1 MEKNIIDKSI
11 ADLNKEYLQINFPEY
26 QREPNVWSRKAKQ
39 MLIDS
44 IARKFDISSLYF
56 YENDDGSKDCI
67 DGRQRIGAIMSFLGE
82 YPEDNDNE
90 FEFKI
95 INEIYEENDTNYDEI
110 KGLNFSAIK
119 AKSKE
124 SCEVA
129 KKFID
134 DFNDYKLTIVLLS
147 DSQDSKEFNL
157 QFTRLNLG
165 TIINAGEKLHAM
177 VGEIRDVCFTDIGRH
192 DFLKSTNVPPRRY
205 ARETLAAQ
213 VLAQLFSLE
222 LLDHEFVRTRHFDLQ
237 RFFKQYA
244 VLDDE
249 KKALVDKT
257 RQLMK
262 MLYPAFKD
270 SKILTSRA
278 VIVSTVLLAYKSRI
292 STKQQALEL
301 AAFIELF
308 MRRLKWQVSKGIDVD
323 REYIKLLDFQKY
335 ITQASSEKSSVK
347 NRAKILKDAF
357 AFWKRSDHKLTWD
370 IEYESNSGK
379 SPEEECMNN

>member
-1 MEKNIIDKSI
+1 MEKKIIDKSI

-56 YENDDGSKDCI
+56 YENNDGSRDCI
-67 DGRQRIGAIMSFLGE
+67 DGRQRIGTIMSFLGE
-82 YPEDNDNE
+82 YPEDNDNK

-95 INEIYEENDTNYDEI
+95 INEIYEENDTNFDELES
-110 KGLNFSAIK
+110 LNFSAIK
-119 AKSKE
+119 TKSNE
-124 SCEVA
+124 GCEIA

-134 DFNDYKLTIVLLS
+134 DFNNYKLTIVLLS

-192 DFLKSTNVPPRRY
+192 DFLKSTNVPTRRY

-222 LLDHEFVRTRHFDLQ
+222 LLDHDFVRTRHFDLQ

-257 RQLMK
+257 RQLMDL
-262 MLYPAFKD
+262 LYPAFKD

-278 VIVSTVLLAYKSRI
+278 FVVSTVLLAYKSSI
-292 STKQQALEL
+292 STKQEALEL

-335 ITQASSEKSSVK
+335 ITQASSEKPSVK

-357 AFWKRSDHKLTWD
+357 VFWKLSDHKLTWD
-370 IEYESNSGK
+370 IEYERNSGK
-379 SPEEECMNN
+379 SPEEECMNY

>member
-1 MEKNIIDKSI
+1 
-11 ADLNKEYLQINFPEY
+11 
-26 QREPNVWSRKAKQ
+26 
-39 MLIDS
+39 
-44 IARKFDISSLYF
+44 
-56 YENDDGSKDCI
+56 
-67 DGRQRIGAIMSFLGE
+67 MSFLGK

-95 INEIYEENDTNYDEI
+95 INEIYEENDTNYDEL